1 MGPSAAY
8 NFFEDREAKRTPI
21 GLFENN
27 SAHSN
32 GKIGL
37 RFDKRLGEIHEIIG
51 CSTYDP
57 RIDPKD
63 RRSNRTA
70 ITINGFTGKIIFQTK
85 ICDNKNF
92 SYTSSIKTLL

>member
-92 SYTSSIKTLL
+92 S